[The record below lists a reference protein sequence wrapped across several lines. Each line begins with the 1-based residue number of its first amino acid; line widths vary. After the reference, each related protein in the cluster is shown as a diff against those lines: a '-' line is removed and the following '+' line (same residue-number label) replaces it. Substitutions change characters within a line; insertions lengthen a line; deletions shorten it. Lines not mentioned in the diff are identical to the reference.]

1 MFLFLCTFVFPLIC
15 VLGENRCCCFLS
27 ALVKCFSWLPP
38 LQIAMR
44 FLAYGFFICVLLCS
58 ICAYVFVNIFYR
70 APLFILLTNY
80 LHYLSALLDAQFI
93 IPAYLIYK
101 LNASCKICLSAFRN
115 GKLLQLL
122 ALVNLL
128 FSHTEHLAENEKH
141 TSSLASCVYCISFLT
156 YITKNE
162 CN

>member
-1 MFLFLCTFVFPLIC
+1 MFLFLCTFVLPLIC
-15 VLGENRCCCFLS
+15 VLVKIAVAVFLVHLRN
-27 ALVKCFSWLPP
+27 AWLPP

-44 FLAYGFFICVLLCS
+44 FLACGFFICVLLCC
-58 ICAYVFVNIFYR
+58 ICAYVFVNRFYH
-70 APLFILLTNY
+70 ALLFTLLTNY
-80 LHYLSALLDAQFI
+80 LHYLSALFDAQF

-101 LNASCKICLSAFRN
+101 LNASSKICLSVFRN

-122 ALVNLL
+122 TLVNLL
-128 FSHTEHLAENEKH
+128 FSHTEYLAENGKH
-141 TSSLASCVYCISFLT
+141 TSSLASCVYYISFLT

>member
-1 MFLFLCTFVFPLIC
+1 
-15 VLGENRCCCFLS
+15 
-27 ALVKCFSWLPP
+27 
-38 LQIAMR
+38 MR
-44 FLAYGFFICVLLCS
+44 FLACGFFICVLLCC
-58 ICAYVFVNIFYR
+58 ICVYVFVNIFYR

-93 IPAYLIYK
+93 PAYLNYK

-115 GKLLQLL
+115 GKLLQLF

-128 FSHTEHLAENEKH
+128 FSHTEYLAENGKH
-141 TSSLASCVYCISFLT
+141 TSSLASCVYYISFLI
-156 YITKNE
+156 YIAKNE

>member
-1 MFLFLCTFVFPLIC
+1 M
-15 VLGENRCCCFLS
+15 
-27 ALVKCFSWLPP
+27 
-38 LQIAMR
+38 
-44 FLAYGFFICVLLCS
+44 
-58 ICAYVFVNIFYR
+58 FVNIFYR

-93 IPAYLIYK
+93 PAYLIYK
-101 LNASCKICLSAFRN
+101 LNASCKICSSAFRN

-122 ALVNLL
+122 ALVNLSV
-128 FSHTEHLAENEKH
+128 SHTEHLAENEKH
-141 TSSLASCVYCISFLT
+141 TSSLASCVYYTVSFLT